1 MLSLLASVSRR
12 QGNKGLE
19 LAARAYG
26 SVVAAESGNPF
37 TRFSNPYP
45 AAIDH
50 SPLLATLPETK
61 VSTLKHGTLLDSASS
76 CTLQS
81 QVKRYDCMQDPC
93 TAQRTQG
100 ALCKEPRLQKCIN
113 ASTHQLQV
121 ASCVRFA
128 GYHAEEWF
136 ECCY

>member
-12 QGNKGLE
+12 QGSQGFE

-37 TRFSNPYP
+37 TRYSNPFP

-61 VSTLKHGTLLDSASS
+61 VSTLACHSHTALAQLGQAPHILL
-76 CTLQS
+76 L
-81 QVKRYDCMQDPC
+81 
-93 TAQRTQG
+93 
-100 ALCKEPRLQKCIN
+100 L
-113 ASTHQLQV
+113 
-121 ASCVRFA
+121 
-128 GYHAEEWF
+128 
-136 ECCY
+136 